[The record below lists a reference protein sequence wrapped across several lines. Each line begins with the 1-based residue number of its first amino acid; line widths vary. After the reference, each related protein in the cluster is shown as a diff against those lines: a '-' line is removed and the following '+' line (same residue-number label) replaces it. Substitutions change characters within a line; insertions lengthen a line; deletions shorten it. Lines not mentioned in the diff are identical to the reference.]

1 MIGPEWIRR
10 ISCAALHWIAHR
22 AAPQSYAVVARL
34 FLVRF
39 RRRTS
44 GSGMACQR
52 RPDTYQGYH
61 ISINRLGLV
70 SRLATSY
77 H

>member
-1 MIGPEWIRR
+1 MRTVF
-10 ISCAALHWIAHR
+10 
-22 AAPQSYAVVARL
+22 VVARL

-61 ISINRLGLV
+61 ILINRLGLI
-70 SRLATSY
+70 SRSETSY